1 MKIKLLQ
8 MASIVTL
15 VGILIIIDGCNNA
28 DSKNEYLQKVLDNL
42 DKIKYASYFSNN
54 YKSAPY
60 DTLMIISQ
68 IERTEVYFNP
78 NDTVIASS
86 YVKTLQTEGI
96 KTSMIYDG
104 KALTYIDWQENRI
117 TIDSIKSNT
126 SRSLSLIFYGQIKT
140 IIKYVLETKD
150 SISVEIKDF
159 KDSVKV
165 SLYIP
170 RKTIEFY
177 EKPYIRD
184 NPSLSENEEF
194 SKYDIWI
201 NRIDDLPF
209 KLRRNMPHETTLQII
224 NNVEFNKK
232 KIEDFKVSDYFPKDF
247 AIGFKGNQVQ
257 KKDDLLGKVAP
268 NWVLK
273 DVNNNIISLQDLKNK
288 ILVIQFT
295 GIGCGPCHA
304 SIPFIKQL
312 INDYKDKD
320 FEFVCIETWN
330 RNIDGIAIYCK
341 INELNF
347 KFLISTDEVT
357 KNYQADAVPIFYV
370 LDRDQIIRKILRG
383 YSEKSTDNE
392 IRDVVKNLI

>member
-1 MKIKLLQ
+1 

-330 RNIDGIAIYCK
+330 RNIDGIARYCK